1 MDHSLSAISP
11 LDGRYFNKVKELSP
25 IFSESALIKYRLRVE
40 IEYLIALAGEA
51 KIKELKEFSPEEK
64 NQLREIYQKFDL
76 PEAEKIKKIEAVT
89 NHDVKAVEYYLKEK
103 IGKNRKL
110 LPALEF
116 VHFGLTSYDVNNL
129 AYSLMLRD
137 GAAIYQKE
145 LKTLLLSLKDL
156 AKRFKNIS
164 LLSLTHGQPASSTT
178 LGKELAIF
186 YWRLNSELAN
196 LHQLKLKGKFS
207 GAVGNWNAHCLTY
220 PKVDWTAFSQKFV
233 EGLGLEFNPLTTQ
246 IEPYDS
252 AASVYHNLIRI
263 NTILKDLSQDL
274 WLYVSRDIFKLKK
287 IKGEVGSSTMPHKVN
302 PIDFE
307 NSEGNLGLANALLN
321 HLAEKLPVSRLQ
333 RDLSDST
340 VIRNQGAALGYGL
353 LALKSLI
360 KGLLKLEVN
369 RQIIETELNNHWEVL
384 AEAIQVVLR
393 KAGYPKPYEKLKQLT
408 RGEKVTKAGLQKFI
422 RSLKIDKTEKAT
434 LLKLTPEK
442 YIGLAVKLVDKYLDK

>member
-164 LLSLTHGQPASSTT
+164 FLSLTHGQPASATT
-178 LGKELAIF
+178 LG
-186 YWRLNSELAN
+186 
-196 LHQLKLKGKFS
+196 
-207 GAVGNWNAHCLTY
+207 
-220 PKVDWTAFSQKFV
+220 
-233 EGLGLEFNPLTTQ
+233 
-246 IEPYDS
+246 
-252 AASVYHNLIRI
+252 
-263 NTILKDLSQDL
+263 
-274 WLYVSRDIFKLKK
+274 
-287 IKGEVGSSTMPHKVN
+287 
-302 PIDFE
+302 
-307 NSEGNLGLANALLN
+307 
-321 HLAEKLPVSRLQ
+321 
-333 RDLSDST
+333 
-340 VIRNQGAALGYGL
+340 
-353 LALKSLI
+353 
-360 KGLLKLEVN
+360 
-369 RQIIETELNNHWEVL
+369 
-384 AEAIQVVLR
+384 
-393 KAGYPKPYEKLKQLT
+393 
-408 RGEKVTKAGLQKFI
+408 
-422 RSLKIDKTEKAT
+422 
-434 LLKLTPEK
+434 
-442 YIGLAVKLVDKYLDK
+442 